1 MYQRVV
7 EALEEFFGDDE
18 RRIQHAKQVY
28 TLSLRINEVEGG
40 ERDVVALAALLHD
53 VGIKP
58 AEKLHGS
65 SRAAYQEELGP
76 PIAEEIL
83 VRLGFDEAT
92 ISSVKEI
99 IASHHTPGRV
109 TTREFACIWDADMIV
124 NLKDAENRASG
135 KAMEEIIDR
144 RFMTDGGKKIARE
157 ILME

>member
-18 RRIQHAKQVY
+18 RRILHAKEVHS
-28 TLSLRINEVEGG
+28 LSLRINEIEGG
-40 ERDVVALAALLHD
+40 DRDVVALAALLHD

-58 AEKLHGS
+58 AEELYGS
-65 SRAAYQEELGP
+65 SRADYQEELGP

-83 VRLGFDEAT
+83 GRLGFDEAK

-109 TTREFACIWDADMIV
+109 TSMEFACLWDADMIV
-124 NLKDAENRASG
+124 NLKDAENRPSG
-135 KAMEEIIDR
+135 KKLEEIIKK
-144 RFMTDGGKKIARE
+144 RFMTHGGKKIARE
-157 ILME
+157 MLVE